1 MASRLFLTLVTL
13 SFLPTTQLSAEE
25 TSRPIAAELGG
36 LSVVLNNFDV
46 QEELELSED
55 QVNFARETRSKTL
68 QRKREYF
75 VKLYQSLRQF
85 KPEQRNDKMRAGLKE
100 LVKLDKLANQQVLG
114 KLSDSQSKRLMQI
127 CWQLIGP
134 QAIVRKEVASEIGLT
149 SGQQDKI
156 FEILARTRRGG
167 NAKQL
172 SEKERKARFS
182 QLVKLNSAERADL
195 AQKRREERDKDDAE
209 ILTLLTSRQLEQWQQ
224 MQGAKFERPTRVAD
238 GSQSRFSDT
247 FEDAE

>member
-1 MASRLFLTLVTL
+1 MLSRLFLALFALSALVTT
-13 SFLPTTQLSAEE
+13 PLSAEE
-25 TSRPIAAELGG
+25 NSRPIAAELGG
-36 LSVVLNNFDV
+36 LSVVLNDIDV
-46 QEELELSED
+46 QDELELSED
-55 QVNFARETRSKTL
+55 QVKFARETRSKTL

-85 KPEQRNDKMRAGLKE
+85 KPEQRNDKMRSGLKE
-100 LVKLDKLANQQVLG
+100 LVKLDKYANQQVLG
-114 KLSDSQSKRLMQI
+114 KLSDSQTKRLMQV

-134 QAIVRKEVASEIGLT
+134 QAMARKEVANEIGLT
-149 SGQQDKI
+149 SGQQDKV

-182 QLVKLNSAERADL
+182 QLAKLNSAERADL

-209 ILTLLTSRQLEQWQQ
+209 ILTLLTSRQLENWQR
-224 MQGAKFERPTRVAD
+224 MQGAKFERPTQVAD
-238 GSQSRFSDT
+238 GSKSRFSDP